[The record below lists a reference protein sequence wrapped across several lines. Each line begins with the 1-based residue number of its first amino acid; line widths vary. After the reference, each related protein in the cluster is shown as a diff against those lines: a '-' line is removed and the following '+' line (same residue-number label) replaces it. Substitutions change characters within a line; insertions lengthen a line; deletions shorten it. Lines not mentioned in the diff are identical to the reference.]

1 MTNFRE
7 KHRQAAATSRRLN
20 LAFWLAALA
29 SYLSYSLACALT
41 LFGISPLIA
50 VYSGQHFVSRYLWIS
65 LAFGLVPT
73 GIMLLAYSDARR
85 KMRERSAGEQARALG
100 AEPTRDNS
108 ARDRRYTN
116 LVAEMSAAS
125 GNPPPETFI
134 QRHDLSINAFI
145 LGGADDS
152 LALTISQGALDS
164 LTRDELQ
171 AVIAHE
177 YGHIENGDLAL
188 YSQLTAILHGY
199 YIISEWQNQQD
210 RIHTAPEANL
220 FDLRGLL
227 ANEQGYSYTGGIL
240 ALFGSIHYLCGR
252 LLQAAFSRQ
261 REHMADARAVQYT
274 RHPDAL
280 IGALKKALALQQNG
294 VRLLRPPLDRAH
306 IYFIYY
312 QSAQNRLLRTHPPLR
327 ERIQS
332 WGGGDVSERELDAIL
347 FDIQQQA
354 RDQYETNPVQRSKSA
369 LTSSATYPL
378 ISLDRTLAA
387 QHYPAPVDA
396 AAALL
401 ALYIYHSGASPFDI
415 EQNRVIPLETLDAAR
430 PALNTIEHAAPLAQI
445 PLLGHLTRATAT
457 LSESEKDTLE
467 QHIRRLIK
475 LDKHLSRYELAAY
488 ICWRASR
495 HPAGNDSNYRAQRDA
510 IIYLYDYLISDAPD
524 DDEAQENYQRLWTSS
539 LPLDAPPHTALDTQD
554 AKTGLQLCR
563 HLEALR
569 QLDVTYRK
577 VLLDAIEGYYRRR
590 EKVTLPQAYL
600 RYALQQALS

>member
-1 MTNFRE
+1 MTTYRA
-7 KHRQAAATSRRLN
+7 KHREAAAASRRLN

-41 LFGISPLIA
+41 LFGVSPLIA
-50 VYSGQHFVSRYLWIS
+50 AYSGAHFASRYLWIS
-65 LAFGLVPT
+65 LAVGLIPT
-73 GIMLLAYSDARR
+73 AIMLLAYSDARR

-100 AEPTRDNS
+100 AEPTRDDHP
-108 ARDRRYTN
+108 RDRIYTN

-125 GNPPPETFI
+125 GRPPPETYI
-134 QRHDLSINAFI
+134 HRRDMSINAFI

-199 YIISEWQNQQD
+199 YTISEWQNRQD
-210 RIHTAPEANL
+210 HIHTAPEANL

-227 ANEQGYSYTGGIL
+227 SNEHGYNYTGGIL

-280 IGALKKALALQQNG
+280 IGALKKALALQHNG
-294 VRLLRPPLDRAH
+294 IRLIRPPRDRAH

-327 ERIQS
+327 ERIKT
-332 WGGGDVSERELDAIL
+332 WGGGEVSARELDALL

-354 RDQYETNPVQRSKSA
+354 RDHYETDPVQRGKSA
-369 LTSSATYPL
+369 LASPVAYPL
-378 ISLDRTLAA
+378 LSLDRTLAA
-387 QHYPAPVDA
+387 QHFPAPADP
-396 AAALL
+396 AAALI
-401 ALYIYHSGASPFDI
+401 ALYIYHSGANPFDI
-415 EQNRVIPLETLDAAR
+415 EQNRVIPPKTLDAAR
-430 PALNTIEHAAPLAQI
+430 NALATIEHTAPLAQI

-457 LSESEKDTLE
+457 LSEAQKNTLE
-467 QHIRRLIK
+467 QHIQRLIK

-495 HPAGNDSNYRAQRDA
+495 HPAGNASNYREQRDA
-510 IIYLYDYLISDAPD
+510 IAYLYDYLISDAPD
-524 DDEAQENYQRLWTSS
+524 DDEAQENYQRLLHNS
-539 LPLDAPPHTALDTQD
+539 LPIDAPPHTVLDTAD
-554 AKTGLQLCR
+554 HKTGLQLCR
-563 HLEALR
+563 HLETLR
-569 QLDVTYRK
+569 QLDTTYRK
-577 VLLDAIEGYYRRR
+577 ALLDAINAYYQRL
-590 EKVTLPQAYL
+590 EKLTLPQAYL
-600 RYALQQALS
+600 RYAIQQVLA

>member
-1 MTNFRE
+1 MTTFRA
-7 KHRQAAATSRRLN
+7 KHREAAAASRRLN

-29 SYLSYSLACALT
+29 SYFSYSLACALT

-50 VYSGQHFVSRYLWIS
+50 AYSGAHFASRYLWIS
-65 LAFGLVPT
+65 LAVGLIPT
-73 GIMLLAYSDARR
+73 SIMLLAYSDARR

-100 AEPTRDNS
+100 AEPTRDDHP
-108 ARDRRYTN
+108 RDRRYTN

-125 GNPPPETFI
+125 GNPPPETYI
-134 QRHDLSINAFI
+134 HRRDMSINAFI
-145 LGGADDS
+145 LSGADDS

-164 LTRDELQ
+164 LSRDELQ

-199 YIISEWQNQQD
+199 YTISEWQNRQD
-210 RIHTAPEANL
+210 HIHTAPEANL

-227 ANEQGYSYTGGIL
+227 TNEHGYNYTGGIL

-280 IGALKKALALQQNG
+280 IGALKKALALQHDG
-294 VRLLRPPLDRAH
+294 VRLIRPPRDRAH

-327 ERIQS
+327 ERIKT
-332 WGGGDVSERELDAIL
+332 WGGGDVSERELDALL

-354 RDQYETNPVQRSKSA
+354 RDHYETDPVQRGKSA
-369 LTSSATYPL
+369 LASPVAYPL
-378 ISLDRTLAA
+378 LSLDRTLAA
-387 QHYPAPVDA
+387 QHFPAPADP
-396 AAALL
+396 AAALI

-415 EQNRVIPLETLDAAR
+415 EQNRVIPPKTLDAAR
-430 PALNTIEHAAPLAQI
+430 NALATIEHTAPLAQI
-445 PLLGHLTRATAT
+445 PLLGHLTRATAP
-457 LSESEKDTLE
+457 LSEAQKNTLE
-467 QHIRRLIK
+467 QHIQRLIK

-495 HPAGNDSNYRAQRDA
+495 CPAGHASNYREQRDA
-510 IIYLYDYLISDAPD
+510 ITYLYDYLISDNPD
-524 DDEAQENYQRLWTSS
+524 DDEAQENYQRLLQNS
-539 LPLDAPPHTALDTQD
+539 LPIDAPPHTLLDTAD
-554 AKTGLQLCR
+554 HKTGLQLCR
-563 HLEALR
+563 HLETLR
-569 QLDVTYRK
+569 QLDHTYRK
-577 VLLDAIEGYYRRR
+577 ALLDAINAYYQRL
-590 EKVTLPQAYL
+590 ENLTLPQAYL
-600 RYALQQALS
+600 RYAIQQALT

>member
-1 MTNFRE
+1 MTTFRA
-7 KHRQAAATSRRLN
+7 KHREAAAASRRLN

-29 SYLSYSLACALT
+29 SYFSYSLACALT

-50 VYSGQHFVSRYLWIS
+50 AYSEAHFASRYLWIS
-65 LAFGLVPT
+65 LAVGLIPT

-100 AEPTRDNS
+100 AEPTRDDHP
-108 ARDRRYTN
+108 RDRRYTN

-125 GNPPPETFI
+125 GNPPPETYI
-134 QRHDLSINAFI
+134 HRRDMSINAFI

-199 YIISEWQNQQD
+199 YTISEWQNRQEH
-210 RIHTAPEANL
+210 IHTAPEANL
-220 FDLRGLL
+220 FDLRGLFN
-227 ANEQGYSYTGGIL
+227 NEHGYNYTGGIL
-240 ALFGSIHYLCGR
+240 AFFGSIHYLCGR

-280 IGALKKALALQQNG
+280 IGALKKALALQHNG
-294 VRLLRPPLDRAH
+294 IRLIRPPLDRAH

-327 ERIQS
+327 ERIKT
-332 WGGGDVSERELDAIL
+332 WGGGEVSERELDALL

-354 RDQYETNPVQRSKSA
+354 RDHYETDPVQRGKSA
-369 LTSSATYPL
+369 LASTATYPL
-378 ISLDRTLAA
+378 LSLDRTLAA
-387 QHYPAPVDA
+387 QHFPAPADP
-396 AAALL
+396 AAALI
-401 ALYIYHSGASPFDI
+401 ALYIYHSGANPFDI
-415 EQNRVIPLETLDAAR
+415 EQNRVIPLKTLDAAR
-430 PALNTIEHAAPLAQI
+430 NALATIEQTAPLAQI
-445 PLLGHLTRATAT
+445 PLLGHLTRATAS
-457 LSESEKDTLE
+457 LSETEKNTLE
-467 QHIRRLIK
+467 QHIQRLIK

-495 HPAGNDSNYRAQRDA
+495 CPAGHASNYREQRDA
-510 IIYLYDYLISDAPD
+510 ITYLYDYLISDNPD
-524 DDEAQENYQRLWTSS
+524 DDEAQENYQRLLQNS
-539 LPLDAPPHTALDTQD
+539 LPIDALPHTLLDTAD

-563 HLEALR
+563 HIETLR
-569 QLDVTYRK
+569 QLDHTYRK
-577 VLLDAIEGYYRRR
+577 ALLDAINAYYQRL
-590 EKVTLPQAYL
+590 EKLTLPQAYL
-600 RYALQQALS
+600 RYAIQQALT

>member
-20 LAFWLAALA
+20 LAFWLVALA

-50 VYSGQHFVSRYLWIS
+50 VYSGQHFVSRYLWLS

-125 GNPPPETFI
+125 GNPPPETYI
-134 QRHDLSINAFI
+134 HRHDLSINAFI

-220 FDLRGLL
+220 FDLRGLF

-280 IGALKKALALQQNG
+280 IGALKKALALQHNG

-354 RDQYETNPVQRSKSA
+354 RDQYETNPVQRGKSA
-369 LTSSATYPL
+369 LTSTATYPL

-387 QHYPAPVDA
+387 QHYPAPADP

-415 EQNRVIPLETLDAAR
+415 EQNRAIPLETLDAAR

-457 LSESEKDTLE
+457 LSEAQKNTLE
-467 QHIRRLIK
+467 QHIQRLIK

-569 QLDVTYRK
+569 QLDATYRK
-577 VLLDAIEGYYRRR
+577 VLLDATEGYYRRR

>member
-1 MTNFRE
+1 MTTFRA
-7 KHRQAAATSRRLN
+7 KHREAAAASRRLN

-41 LFGISPLIA
+41 LIA
-50 VYSGQHFVSRYLWIS
+50 AYSGAHFASRYLWIS
-65 LAFGLVPT
+65 LAVGLIPT
-73 GIMLLAYSDARR
+73 AIMLLAYSDARR

-100 AEPTRDNS
+100 AEPTRDDHP
-108 ARDRRYTN
+108 RDRIYTN

-125 GNPPPETFI
+125 GRPPPETYI
-134 QRHDLSINAFI
+134 HRRDMSINAFI

-164 LTRDELQ
+164 LSRDELQ

-199 YIISEWQNQQD
+199 YTISEWQNRQEH
-210 RIHTAPEANL
+210 IHTAPEANL
-220 FDLRGLL
+220 FDLRGLFN
-227 ANEQGYSYTGGIL
+227 NEHGYSYTGGIL
-240 ALFGSIHYLCGR
+240 AFFGSIHYLCGR

-280 IGALKKALALQQNG
+280 IGALKKALALQHDG
-294 VRLLRPPLDRAH
+294 VRLIRPPLDRAH

-327 ERIQS
+327 ERIKT
-332 WGGGDVSERELDAIL
+332 WGGGDVSERELDALL

-354 RDQYETNPVQRSKSA
+354 RDHYETDPVQRGKSA
-369 LTSSATYPL
+369 LASPVAYPL
-378 ISLDRTLAA
+378 LSLDRTLAA
-387 QHYPAPVDA
+387 QHFPAPADP
-396 AAALL
+396 AAALI
-401 ALYIYHSGASPFDI
+401 ALYIYHSGANPFDI
-415 EQNRVIPLETLDAAR
+415 EQNRVIPIETLDAAR
-430 PALNTIEHAAPLAQI
+430 NALNTIEHTAPLAQI
-445 PLLGHLTRATAT
+445 PLLGHLTRATAS
-457 LSESEKDTLE
+457 LSETEKNTLE
-467 QHIRRLIK
+467 QHIQRLIK

-495 HPAGNDSNYRAQRDA
+495 HPAGNASNYREQRDA
-510 IIYLYDYLISDAPD
+510 ITYLYDYLISDAPD
-524 DDEAQENYQRLWTSS
+524 DEAQENYQRLLKNS
-539 LPLDAPPHTALDTQD
+539 LPIDAPPHTPLDTAD

-563 HLEALR
+563 HLETLR
-569 QLDVTYRK
+569 QLDTTYRK
-577 VLLDAIEGYYRRR
+577 ALLDAINAYYQRL
-590 EKVTLPQAYL
+590 EKLTLPQAYL
-600 RYALQQALS
+600 RYAIQQALA

>member
-1 MTNFRE
+1 MTTFRA
-7 KHRQAAATSRRLN
+7 KHREAAAASRRLN

-50 VYSGQHFVSRYLWIS
+50 AYSEAHFASRYLWIS
-65 LAFGLVPT
+65 LAVGLIPT
-73 GIMLLAYSDARR
+73 AIMLLAYSDARR

-100 AEPTRDNS
+100 AEPTRDDHP
-108 ARDRRYTN
+108 RDRIYTN

-125 GNPPPETFI
+125 GNPPPETYI
-134 QRHDLSINAFI
+134 HRRDMSINAFI
-145 LGGADDS
+145 LSGADDS

-164 LTRDELQ
+164 LSRDELQ

-199 YIISEWQNQQD
+199 YTISEWQNRQEH
-210 RIHTAPEANL
+210 IHTAPEANL
-220 FDLRGLL
+220 FDLRGLFN
-227 ANEQGYSYTGGIL
+227 NEHGYSYTGGIL
-240 ALFGSIHYLCGR
+240 AFFGSIHYLCGR

-280 IGALKKALALQQNG
+280 IGALKKALALQHDG
-294 VRLLRPPLDRAH
+294 VRLIRPPLDRAH

-327 ERIQS
+327 ERIQT

-354 RDQYETNPVQRSKSA
+354 RDQYETNPVQRGKSA

-387 QHYPAPVDA
+387 QHYPAPVDP
-396 AAALL
+396 AAALI

-415 EQNRVIPLETLDAAR
+415 EQNRVIPPKTLDAAR
-430 PALNTIEHAAPLAQI
+430 NALATIEHTAPLAQI
-445 PLLGHLTRATAT
+445 PLLGHLTRATT
-457 LSESEKDTLE
+457 PLSEAQKNTLE
-467 QHIRRLIK
+467 QHIQRLIK

-495 HPAGNDSNYRAQRDA
+495 CPAGHASNYREQRDA
-510 IIYLYDYLISDAPD
+510 ITYLYDYLISDAPD

-539 LPLDAPPHTALDTQD
+539 LPIDAPPHTALDTQD

-563 HLEALR
+563 HLENLR
-569 QLDVTYRK
+569 QLDATYRK
-577 VLLDAIEGYYRRR
+577 ALLDAIEGYYRRR

>member
-1 MTNFRE
+1 MTTYRA
-7 KHRQAAATSRRLN
+7 KHREAAAASRRLN
-20 LAFWLAALA
+20 LAFWLAAFA
-29 SYLSYSLACALT
+29 SYLSYSFACALT
-41 LFGISPLIA
+41 LFGIAPLIA
-50 VYSGQHFVSRYLWIS
+50 ATSGAHFASRYLWIS
-65 LAFGLVPT
+65 LAVGLIPT
-73 GIMLLAYSDARR
+73 AIMLLAYSDARR

-100 AEPTRDNS
+100 AEPTRDDHP
-108 ARDRRYTN
+108 RDRIYTN

-125 GNPPPETFI
+125 GRPPPETYI
-134 QRHDLSINAFI
+134 HRRDMSINAFI
-145 LGGADDS
+145 LGGADES

-164 LTRDELQ
+164 LSRDELQ

-199 YIISEWQNQQD
+199 YTISEWQNQQD

-227 ANEQGYSYTGGIL
+227 SNEHGYNYTGGIL

-280 IGALKKALALQQNG
+280 IGALKKALALQHNG
-294 VRLLRPPLDRAH
+294 IRLIRPPRDRAH

-327 ERIQS
+327 ERIQT
-332 WGGGDVSERELDAIL
+332 WGGGDVSERELDALL

-354 RDQYETNPVQRSKSA
+354 RDHYETDPVQRGKSA
-369 LTSSATYPL
+369 LASTATYPL
-378 ISLDRTLAA
+378 LSLDRTLAA
-387 QHYPAPVDA
+387 QHFPAPVDA
-396 AAALL
+396 AAALI

-415 EQNRVIPLETLDAAR
+415 EQNRVIPLKTLDAAR
-430 PALNTIEHAAPLAQI
+430 NALSTIEHTAPLAQI

-457 LSESEKDTLE
+457 LSETEKNTLE
-467 QHIRRLIK
+467 QHIQRLIK

-488 ICWRASR
+488 LCWRASR
-495 HPAGNDSNYRAQRDA
+495 RPAGGETNYRDHRDA
-510 IIYLYDYLISDAPD
+510 ITYLYDYLISDAPD
-524 DDEAQENYQRLWTSS
+524 DDTPEENYQRLHKNS
-539 LPLDAPPHTALDTQD
+539 LPIDAPPHTPLDTAD
-554 AKTGLQLCR
+554 TKTGLQLCR
-563 HLEALR
+563 HLENLR
-569 QLDVTYRK
+569 GLDATYRK
-577 VLLDAIEGYYRRR
+577 ALLDAINAYYQRL
-590 EKVTLPQAYL
+590 EKLTLPQAYL
-600 RYALQQALS
+600 RYAIQQALA

>member
-1 MTNFRE
+1 MTTFRA
-7 KHRQAAATSRRLN
+7 KHREAAAASRRLN

-29 SYLSYSLACALT
+29 SYFSYSLACALT

-50 VYSGQHFVSRYLWIS
+50 AYSEAHFASRYLWIS
-65 LAFGLVPT
+65 LAVGLIPT

-100 AEPTRDNS
+100 AEPTRDDHP
-108 ARDRRYTN
+108 RDRRYTN

-125 GNPPPETFI
+125 GNPPPETYI
-134 QRHDLSINAFI
+134 HRRDMSINAFI
-145 LGGADDS
+145 LSGADDS

-164 LTRDELQ
+164 LSRDELQ

-199 YIISEWQNQQD
+199 YTISEWQNRQEH
-210 RIHTAPEANL
+210 IHTAPEANL

-227 ANEQGYSYTGGIL
+227 SNEHGYNYTGGIL

-280 IGALKKALALQQNG
+280 IGALKKALALQHNG
-294 VRLLRPPLDRAH
+294 IRLIRPPRDRAH

-312 QSAQNRLLRTHPPLR
+312 PSAQNRLLRTHPPLR
-327 ERIQS
+327 ERIKT
-332 WGGGDVSERELDAIL
+332 WGGGDVSERELDALL

-354 RDQYETNPVQRSKSA
+354 RDHYETDPVQRGKSA
-369 LTSSATYPL
+369 LASTATYPL
-378 ISLDRTLAA
+378 LSLDRTLAA
-387 QHYPAPVDA
+387 QHFPAPVDA
-396 AAALL
+396 AAALI

-415 EQNRVIPLETLDAAR
+415 EQNRVIPIETLDAAR
-430 PALNTIEHAAPLAQI
+430 NALSTIEQTAPLAQI
-445 PLLGHLTRATAT
+445 PLLGHLTRATVHLDDAA
-457 LSESEKDTLE
+457 KNTLE
-467 QHIRRLIK
+467 QHIQRLIK

-495 HPAGNDSNYRAQRDA
+495 HPAGNASNYREQRDA
-510 IIYLYDYLISDAPD
+510 IAYLYDYLISDAPD
-524 DDEAQENYQRLWTSS
+524 DDEAQENYQRLLKNS
-539 LPLDAPPHTALDTQD
+539 LPIDAPPHTPLDTAD

-563 HLEALR
+563 HLETLR
-569 QLDVTYRK
+569 QLDTTYRK
-577 VLLDAIEGYYRRR
+577 ALLDAINAYYQRL
-590 EKVTLPQAYL
+590 EKLTLPQAYL
-600 RYALQQALS
+600 RYAIQQALT

>member
-1 MTNFRE
+1 MTTFRA
-7 KHRQAAATSRRLN
+7 KHREAAAASHRLN
-20 LAFWLAALA
+20 LAFWLAAFA
-29 SYLSYSLACALT
+29 SYLSYSFACVLT
-41 LFGISPLIA
+41 LFGIAPLIA
-50 VYSGQHFVSRYLWIS
+50 ATSGQHFASRYLWIS
-65 LAFGLVPT
+65 LAVGLIPT

-100 AEPTRDNS
+100 AEPTRDDHP
-108 ARDRRYTN
+108 RDRLYTN

-125 GNPPPETFI
+125 GRPPPETYI
-134 QRHDLSINAFI
+134 HRRDMSINAFI

-164 LTRDELQ
+164 LSRDELQ

-199 YIISEWQNQQD
+199 YTISEWQNRQD
-210 RIHTAPEANL
+210 HIHTAPEANL

-227 ANEQGYSYTGGIL
+227 SNEHGYNYTGGIL

-280 IGALKKALALQQNG
+280 IGALKKALALQHNG
-294 VRLLRPPLDRAH
+294 IRLIRPPLDRAH

-327 ERIQS
+327 ERIKT
-332 WGGGDVSERELDAIL
+332 WGGGEVSERELDALL

-354 RDQYETNPVQRSKSA
+354 RDHYETDPVQRGKSA
-369 LTSSATYPL
+369 LASPVAYPL
-378 ISLDRTLAA
+378 LSLDRTLAA
-387 QHYPAPVDA
+387 QHFPAPADP
-396 AAALL
+396 AAALI
-401 ALYIYHSGASPFDI
+401 ALYIYHSGANPFDI
-415 EQNRVIPLETLDAAR
+415 EQNRVIPPETLDAAR
-430 PALNTIEHAAPLAQI
+430 NALATIEHTAPLAQI
-445 PLLGHLTRATAT
+445 PLLGHLTRATAS
-457 LSESEKDTLE
+457 LSETEKNTLE
-467 QHIRRLIK
+467 QHIQRLIK

-495 HPAGNDSNYRAQRDA
+495 CPAGHASNYREQRDA
-510 IIYLYDYLISDAPD
+510 ITYLYDYLISDNPD
-524 DDEAQENYQRLWTSS
+524 DDEAQENYQRLLQNS
-539 LPLDAPPHTALDTQD
+539 LPIDAPPHTLLDTAD
-554 AKTGLQLCR
+554 HKTGLQLCR
-563 HLEALR
+563 HLETLR
-569 QLDVTYRK
+569 QLDHTYRK
-577 VLLDAIEGYYRRR
+577 ALLDAINTYYQRL
-590 EKVTLPQAYL
+590 EKLTLPQAYL
-600 RYALQQALS
+600 RYAIQQALT

>member
-1 MTNFRE
+1 MTTYRA
-7 KHRQAAATSRRLN
+7 KHREAAAASHRLN

-50 VYSGQHFVSRYLWIS
+50 AYSGAHFASRYLWIS
-65 LAFGLVPT
+65 LAVGLIPT
-73 GIMLLAYSDARR
+73 AIMLLAYSDARR

-100 AEPTRDNS
+100 AEPTRDDYP
-108 ARDRRYTN
+108 RDRLYTN

-125 GNPPPETFI
+125 GRPPPETYI
-134 QRHDLSINAFI
+134 HRRDMSINAFI

-199 YIISEWQNQQD
+199 YTISEWQNRQD
-210 RIHTAPEANL
+210 HIHTAPEANL

-227 ANEQGYSYTGGIL
+227 SNEHGYNYTGGIL

-280 IGALKKALALQQNG
+280 IGALKKALALQHNG
-294 VRLLRPPLDRAH
+294 IRLIRPPRDRAH

-327 ERIQS
+327 ERIQT
-332 WGGGDVSERELDAIL
+332 WGGGDVSERELDALL

-354 RDQYETNPVQRSKSA
+354 RDHYETDPVQRGKSA
-369 LTSSATYPL
+369 LASTATYPL
-378 ISLDRTLAA
+378 LSLDRTLAA
-387 QHYPAPVDA
+387 QHFPAPVDA
-396 AAALL
+396 AAALI
-401 ALYIYHSGASPFDI
+401 ALYIYHSGANPFDI
-415 EQNRVIPLETLDAAR
+415 EQNRVIPPKTLDAAR
-430 PALNTIEHAAPLAQI
+430 NALATIEHTAPLAQI
-445 PLLGHLTRATAT
+445 PLLGHLTRATAP
-457 LSESEKDTLE
+457 LSEAQKNTLE
-467 QHIRRLIK
+467 QHIQRLIK

-495 HPAGNDSNYRAQRDA
+495 HPAGNASNYREQRDA
-510 IIYLYDYLISDAPD
+510 IAYLYDYLISDAPD
-524 DDEAQENYQRLWTSS
+524 DDEAQENYQRLLKNS
-539 LPLDAPPHTALDTQD
+539 LPIDAPPHTLLDTAD
-554 AKTGLQLCR
+554 HKTGLQLCR
-563 HLEALR
+563 HLETLR
-569 QLDVTYRK
+569 QLDHTYRK
-577 VLLDAIEGYYRRR
+577 ALLDAINTYYQRL
-590 EKVTLPQAYL
+590 EKLTLPQAYL
-600 RYALQQALS
+600 RYAIQQALA

>member
-1 MTNFRE
+1 MTTFRA
-7 KHRQAAATSRRLN
+7 KHREAAAASRRLN

-29 SYLSYSLACALT
+29 SYFSYSLACALT

-50 VYSGQHFVSRYLWIS
+50 AYSEAHFASRYLWIS
-65 LAFGLVPT
+65 LAVGLIPT

-100 AEPTRDNS
+100 AEPTRDDHP
-108 ARDRRYTN
+108 RDRIYTN

-125 GNPPPETFI
+125 GRPPPETYI
-134 QRHDLSINAFI
+134 HRRDMSINAFI

-199 YIISEWQNQQD
+199 YTISEWQNRQEH
-210 RIHTAPEANL
+210 IHTAPEANL
-220 FDLRGLL
+220 FDLRGLFN
-227 ANEQGYSYTGGIL
+227 NEHGYNYTGGIL
-240 ALFGSIHYLCGR
+240 AFFGSIHYLCGR

-280 IGALKKALALQQNG
+280 IGALKKALALQHNG
-294 VRLLRPPLDRAH
+294 IRLIRPPLDRAH

-327 ERIQS
+327 ERIKT
-332 WGGGDVSERELDAIL
+332 WGGGEVSERELDALL

-354 RDQYETNPVQRSKSA
+354 RDHYETDPVQRGKSA
-369 LTSSATYPL
+369 LASTATYPL
-378 ISLDRTLAA
+378 LSLDRTLAA
-387 QHYPAPVDA
+387 QHFPAPVDA
-396 AAALL
+396 AAALI
-401 ALYIYHSGASPFDI
+401 ALYIYHSGANPFDI
-415 EQNRVIPLETLDAAR
+415 EQNRVIPLKTLDAAR
-430 PALNTIEHAAPLAQI
+430 NALATIEQTAPLAQI
-445 PLLGHLTRATAT
+445 PLLGHLTRATAS
-457 LSESEKDTLE
+457 LSETEKNTLE
-467 QHIRRLIK
+467 QHIQRLIK

-495 HPAGNDSNYRAQRDA
+495 CPAGHASNYREQRDA
-510 IIYLYDYLISDAPD
+510 ITYLYDYLISDNPD
-524 DDEAQENYQRLWTSS
+524 DDEAQENYQRLLQNS
-539 LPLDAPPHTALDTQD
+539 LPIDALPHTLLDTAD

-563 HLEALR
+563 HIETLR
-569 QLDVTYRK
+569 QLDHTYRK
-577 VLLDAIEGYYRRR
+577 ALLDAINAYYQRL
-590 EKVTLPQAYL
+590 EKLTLPQAYL
-600 RYALQQALS
+600 RYAIQQALT

>member
-50 VYSGQHFVSRYLWIS
+50 VYSGQHFVSRYLWLS

-280 IGALKKALALQQNG
+280 IGALKKALALQHDG
-294 VRLLRPPLDRAH
+294 VRLIRPPLDRAH

-354 RDQYETNPVQRSKSA
+354 RDQYETNPVQRGKSA

-387 QHYPAPVDA
+387 QHYPAPADP

-445 PLLGHLTRATAT
+445 PLLGHLTRATAA
-457 LSESEKDTLE
+457 LSESEKNTLE
-467 QHIRRLIK
+467 QHIQRLIK

-510 IIYLYDYLISDAPD
+510 ITYLYDYLISDAPD

-563 HLEALR
+563 HLETLR
-569 QLDVTYRK
+569 QLDATYRK
-577 VLLDAIEGYYRRR
+577 ALLDAIEGYYRRR

>member
-50 VYSGQHFVSRYLWIS
+50 VYSGQHFVSRYLWLS

-274 RHPDAL
+274 RDSSAL
-280 IGALKKALALQQNG
+280 VGALKKAYALHTQG
-294 VRLLRPPLDRAH
+294 IHPRRSPLDRAH

-354 RDQYETNPVQRSKSA
+354 RDQYETNPVQRGKSA
-369 LTSSATYPL
+369 LTSTATYPL

-387 QHYPAPVDA
+387 QHYPAPADP

-457 LSESEKDTLE
+457 LSEAQKNTLE
-467 QHIRRLIK
+467 QHIQRLIK

>member
-1 MTNFRE
+1 MTTFRA
-7 KHRQAAATSRRLN
+7 KHREAAAASRRLN

-29 SYLSYSLACALT
+29 SYFSYSLACALT

-50 VYSGQHFVSRYLWIS
+50 AYSGAHFASRYLWIS
-65 LAFGLVPT
+65 LAVGLIPT

-100 AEPTRDNS
+100 AEPTRDDHP
-108 ARDRRYTN
+108 RDRRYTN

-125 GNPPPETFI
+125 GNPPPETYI
-134 QRHDLSINAFI
+134 HRRDMSINAFI
-145 LGGADDS
+145 LSGADDS

-164 LTRDELQ
+164 LSRDELQ

-199 YIISEWQNQQD
+199 YTISEWQNQQD
-210 RIHTAPEANL
+210 HIHTAPEANL
-220 FDLRGLL
+220 FDLRGLFN
-227 ANEQGYSYTGGIL
+227 NEHGYSYTGGIL
-240 ALFGSIHYLCGR
+240 AFFGSIHYLCGR

-280 IGALKKALALQQNG
+280 IGALKKALALQQGG

-354 RDQYETNPVQRSKSA
+354 RDQYETNPVQRGKSA

-387 QHYPAPVDA
+387 QHYPAPVDP

-415 EQNRVIPLETLDAAR
+415 EQNRAIPLETLDAAR

-445 PLLGHLTRATAT
+445 PLLGHLTRATAP
-457 LSESEKDTLE
+457 LSEAQKNTLE
-467 QHIRRLIK
+467 QHIQRLIK

-495 HPAGNDSNYRAQRDA
+495 CPAGHASNYREQRDA
-510 IIYLYDYLISDAPD
+510 ITYLYDYLISDNPD
-524 DDEAQENYQRLWTSS
+524 DDEAQENYQRLLQNS
-539 LPLDAPPHTALDTQD
+539 LPIDAPPHTLLDTAD
-554 AKTGLQLCR
+554 HKTGLQLCR
-563 HLEALR
+563 HLETLR
-569 QLDVTYRK
+569 QLDHTYRK
-577 VLLDAIEGYYRRR
+577 ALLDAINTYYQRL
-590 EKVTLPQAYL
+590 EKLTLPQAYL
-600 RYALQQALS
+600 RYAIQQALT

>member
-1 MTNFRE
+1 MTTYRA
-7 KHRQAAATSRRLN
+7 KHREAAAASRRLN

-41 LFGISPLIA
+41 LFGVSPLIA
-50 VYSGQHFVSRYLWIS
+50 ASSGAHFASRYLWIS
-65 LAFGLVPT
+65 LAVGLIPT

-100 AEPTRDNS
+100 AEPTRDDHP
-108 ARDRRYTN
+108 RDRIYTN

-125 GNPPPETFI
+125 GRPPPETYI
-134 QRHDLSINAFI
+134 HRRDMSINAFI

-164 LTRDELQ
+164 LSRDELQ

-199 YIISEWQNQQD
+199 YTISEWQNRQD
-210 RIHTAPEANL
+210 HIHTAPEANL

-227 ANEQGYSYTGGIL
+227 SNEHGYNYTGGIL
-240 ALFGSIHYLCGR
+240 ALFGSIHYFCGR

-280 IGALKKALALQQNG
+280 IGALKKALALQHDG
-294 VRLLRPPLDRAH
+294 VRLIRPPRDRAH

-327 ERIQS
+327 ERIKT
-332 WGGGDVSERELDAIL
+332 WGGGEVSARELDALL

-354 RDQYETNPVQRSKSA
+354 RDHYETDPVQRGKSA
-369 LTSSATYPL
+369 LQSPVAYPL
-378 ISLDRTLAA
+378 LSLDRTLAA
-387 QHYPAPVDA
+387 QHFPAPADP
-396 AAALL
+396 AAALI
-401 ALYIYHSGASPFDI
+401 ALYIYHSGANPFDI
-415 EQNRVIPLETLDAAR
+415 EQNRVIPRKTLDAAR
-430 PALNTIEHAAPLAQI
+430 NALATIEHTAPLAQI
-445 PLLGHLTRATAT
+445 PLLGHLTRATIT
-457 LSESEKDTLE
+457 LSEAQKNTLE
-467 QHIRRLIK
+467 QHIQRLIK

-495 HPAGNDSNYRAQRDA
+495 HPAGNASNYREQRDA
-510 IIYLYDYLISDAPD
+510 ITYLYDYLISDAPD
-524 DDEAQENYQRLWTSS
+524 DDEAQENYQRLLKNS
-539 LPLDAPPHTALDTQD
+539 LPIDAPPHTPLDTAD

-563 HLEALR
+563 HLETLR
-569 QLDVTYRK
+569 QLDTTYRK
-577 VLLDAIEGYYRRR
+577 ALLDAINAYYQRL
-590 EKVTLPQAYL
+590 EKLTLPQAYL
-600 RYALQQALS
+600 RYAIQQALA

>member
-50 VYSGQHFVSRYLWIS
+50 VYSGQHFVSRYLWLS

-280 IGALKKALALQQNG
+280 IGALKKALALQHNG

-354 RDQYETNPVQRSKSA
+354 RDQYETNPVQRGKSA
-369 LTSSATYPL
+369 LTSTATYPL

-387 QHYPAPVDA
+387 QHYPAPADP

-457 LSESEKDTLE
+457 LSEAQKNTLE
-467 QHIRRLIK
+467 QHIQRLIK

>member
-1 MTNFRE
+1 MTTYRA
-7 KHRQAAATSRRLN
+7 KHREAAAASRRLN

-41 LFGISPLIA
+41 LFGVSPLIA
-50 VYSGQHFVSRYLWIS
+50 AYSGAHFASRYLWIS
-65 LAFGLVPT
+65 LAVGLIPT
-73 GIMLLAYSDARR
+73 AIMLLAYSDARR

-100 AEPTRDNS
+100 AEPTRDDHP
-108 ARDRRYTN
+108 RDRIYTN

-125 GNPPPETFI
+125 GRPPPETYI
-134 QRHDLSINAFI
+134 HRRDMSINAFI

-164 LTRDELQ
+164 LSRDELQ

-199 YIISEWQNQQD
+199 YTISEWQNRQD
-210 RIHTAPEANL
+210 HIHTAPEANL

-227 ANEQGYSYTGGIL
+227 SNEHGYNYTGGIL

-280 IGALKKALALQQNG
+280 IGALKKALALQHNG
-294 VRLLRPPLDRAH
+294 IRLIRPPRDRAH

-327 ERIQS
+327 ERIQT
-332 WGGGDVSERELDAIL
+332 WGGGDVSERELDALL

-354 RDQYETNPVQRSKSA
+354 RDRYETDPVQRGKSA
-369 LTSSATYPL
+369 LASTATYPL
-378 ISLDRTLAA
+378 LSLDRTLAA
-387 QHYPAPVDA
+387 QHFPAPVDA
-396 AAALL
+396 AAALI

-415 EQNRVIPLETLDAAR
+415 EQNRVIPIETLDAAR
-430 PALNTIEHAAPLAQI
+430 NALSTIEQTAPLAQI
-445 PLLGHLTRATAT
+445 PLLGHLTRATAH
-457 LSESEKDTLE
+457 LDDAAKNTLE
-467 QHIRRLIK
+467 QHIQRLIK

-495 HPAGNDSNYRAQRDA
+495 CPAGHASNYREQRDA
-510 IIYLYDYLISDAPD
+510 ITYLYDYLISDNPD
-524 DDEAQENYQRLWTSS
+524 DDEAQKNYQRLLQNS
-539 LPLDAPPHTALDTQD
+539 LPIDAPPHTLLDTAD
-554 AKTGLQLCR
+554 HKTGLQLCR
-563 HLEALR
+563 HLETLR
-569 QLDVTYRK
+569 QLDHTYRK
-577 VLLDAIEGYYRRR
+577 ALLDAINTYYQRL
-590 EKVTLPQAYL
+590 EKLTLPQAYL
-600 RYALQQALS
+600 RYAIQQALA

>member
-1 MTNFRE
+1 MTTYRA
-7 KHRQAAATSRRLN
+7 KHREAAAASRRLN
-20 LAFWLAALA
+20 LAFWLAAFA
-29 SYLSYSLACALT
+29 SYLSYSFACALT
-41 LFGISPLIA
+41 LFGIAPLIA
-50 VYSGQHFVSRYLWIS
+50 ATSGAHFASRYLWIS
-65 LAFGLVPT
+65 LAVGLIPT
-73 GIMLLAYSDARR
+73 AIMLLAYSDARR

-100 AEPTRDNS
+100 AEPTRDDHP
-108 ARDRRYTN
+108 RDRIYTN

-125 GNPPPETFI
+125 GRPPPETYI
-134 QRHDLSINAFI
+134 HRRDMSINAFI
-145 LGGADDS
+145 LGGADES

-164 LTRDELQ
+164 LSRDELQ

-199 YIISEWQNQQD
+199 YTISEWQNQQD

-227 ANEQGYSYTGGIL
+227 SNEHGYNYTGGIL

-280 IGALKKALALQQNG
+280 IGALKKALALQHNG
-294 VRLLRPPLDRAH
+294 IRLIRPPRDRAH

-327 ERIQS
+327 ERIQT
-332 WGGGDVSERELDAIL
+332 WGGGDVSERELDALL

-354 RDQYETNPVQRSKSA
+354 RDHYETDPVQRGKSA
-369 LTSSATYPL
+369 LASTATYPL
-378 ISLDRTLAA
+378 LSLDRTLAA
-387 QHYPAPVDA
+387 QHFPAPVDA
-396 AAALL
+396 AAALI

-415 EQNRVIPLETLDAAR
+415 EQNRVIPPKTLDAAR
-430 PALNTIEHAAPLAQI
+430 NALATIEHTAPLAQI

-457 LSESEKDTLE
+457 LSEAQKNTLE
-467 QHIRRLIK
+467 QHIQRLIK

-495 HPAGNDSNYRAQRDA
+495 HPAGNASNYREQRDA
-510 IIYLYDYLISDAPD
+510 IAYLYDYLISDAPD
-524 DDEAQENYQRLWTSS
+524 DDEAQENYQRLLQNS
-539 LPLDAPPHTALDTQD
+539 LPIDAPPHTVLDTAD
-554 AKTGLQLCR
+554 HKTGLQLCR
-563 HLEALR
+563 HLETLR
-569 QLDVTYRK
+569 QLDTTYRK
-577 VLLDAIEGYYRRR
+577 ALLDAINAYYQRL
-590 EKVTLPQAYL
+590 EKLTLPQAYL
-600 RYALQQALS
+600 RYAIQQVLA

>member
-152 LALTISQGALDS
+152 LALTISQGTLDS

-220 FDLRGLL
+220 FDLRGLF

-280 IGALKKALALQQNG
+280 SGAQKKAHALQHNG
-294 VRLLRPPLDRAH
+294 VRRLR
-306 IYFIYY
+306 
-312 QSAQNRLLRTHPPLR
+312 
-327 ERIQS
+327 
-332 WGGGDVSERELDAIL
+332 
-347 FDIQQQA
+347 
-354 RDQYETNPVQRSKSA
+354 
-369 LTSSATYPL
+369 
-378 ISLDRTLAA
+378 
-387 QHYPAPVDA
+387 
-396 AAALL
+396 
-401 ALYIYHSGASPFDI
+401 
-415 EQNRVIPLETLDAAR
+415 
-430 PALNTIEHAAPLAQI
+430 
-445 PLLGHLTRATAT
+445 
-457 LSESEKDTLE
+457 
-467 QHIRRLIK
+467 
-475 LDKHLSRYELAAY
+475 
-488 ICWRASR
+488 
-495 HPAGNDSNYRAQRDA
+495 
-510 IIYLYDYLISDAPD
+510 
-524 DDEAQENYQRLWTSS
+524 
-539 LPLDAPPHTALDTQD
+539 
-554 AKTGLQLCR
+554 
-563 HLEALR
+563 
-569 QLDVTYRK
+569 
-577 VLLDAIEGYYRRR
+577 
-590 EKVTLPQAYL
+590 
-600 RYALQQALS
+600 

>member
-20 LAFWLAALA
+20 LAFWLVALA

-50 VYSGQHFVSRYLWIS
+50 VYSGQHFVSRYLWLS

-125 GNPPPETFI
+125 GNPPPETYI
-134 QRHDLSINAFI
+134 HRHDLSINAFI

-220 FDLRGLL
+220 FDLRGLF

-280 IGALKKALALQQNG
+280 IGALKKALALQHNG

-354 RDQYETNPVQRSKSA
+354 RDQYETNPVQRGKSA
-369 LTSSATYPL
+369 LTSTATYPL

-387 QHYPAPVDA
+387 QHYPAPADP

-415 EQNRVIPLETLDAAR
+415 EQNRAIPLETLDAAR

-457 LSESEKDTLE
+457 LSEAQKNTLE
-467 QHIRRLIK
+467 QHIQRLIK

-524 DDEAQENYQRLWTSS
+524 DDEAQENYQHLWTSS

-569 QLDVTYRK
+569 QLDATYRK
-577 VLLDAIEGYYRRR
+577 VLLDATEGYYRRR

>member
-50 VYSGQHFVSRYLWIS
+50 VYSGQHFVSRYLWLS

-354 RDQYETNPVQRSKSA
+354 RDQYETNPVQRGKSA

-387 QHYPAPVDA
+387 QHYPAPADP

-445 PLLGHLTRATAT
+445 PLLGHLTRATAA
-457 LSESEKDTLE
+457 LSESEKNTLE
-467 QHIRRLIK
+467 QHIQRLIK

-510 IIYLYDYLISDAPD
+510 ITYLYDYLISDAPD

-563 HLEALR
+563 HLETLR
-569 QLDVTYRK
+569 QLDATYRK
-577 VLLDAIEGYYRRR
+577 ALLDAIEGYYRRR

>member
-50 VYSGQHFVSRYLWIS
+50 VYSGQHFVSRYLWLS

-354 RDQYETNPVQRSKSA
+354 RDQYETNPVQRGKSA

-387 QHYPAPVDA
+387 QHYPAPADP

-445 PLLGHLTRATAT
+445 PLLGHLTRATAA
-457 LSESEKDTLE
+457 LSESEKNTLE
-467 QHIRRLIK
+467 QHIQRLIK

-510 IIYLYDYLISDAPD
+510 ITYLYDYLISDAPD

-563 HLEALR
+563 HLETLR
-569 QLDVTYRK
+569 QLDATYRK
-577 VLLDAIEGYYRRR
+577 ALLDAIEGYYRRR
-590 EKVTLPQAYL
+590 EKLTLPQAYL

>member
-7 KHRQAAATSRRLN
+7 KHRQAAASSRRLN

-50 VYSGQHFVSRYLWIS
+50 VYSGQHFVSRYLWLS

-145 LGGADDS
+145 LGGADDT

-280 IGALKKALALQQNG
+280 IGALKKALALQHNG

-354 RDQYETNPVQRSKSA
+354 RDQYETNPVQRGKSA
-369 LTSSATYPL
+369 LTSTATYPL

-387 QHYPAPVDA
+387 QHYPAPADP

-457 LSESEKDTLE
+457 LSEAQKNTLE
-467 QHIRRLIK
+467 QHIQRLIK

>member
-1 MTNFRE
+1 MTTFRA
-7 KHRQAAATSRRLN
+7 KHREADVASRRLQI
-20 LAFWLAALA
+20 AFWLGALA
-29 SYLSYSLACALT
+29 SYLTYSLACALT

-50 VYSGQHFVSRYLWIS
+50 ASSGAHFASRYLWIS
-65 LAFGLVPT
+65 LAVGLIPT

-100 AEPTRDNS
+100 AEPTRDDHP
-108 ARDRRYTN
+108 RDRIYTN

-125 GNPPPETFI
+125 GRPPPETYI
-134 QRHDLSINAFI
+134 HRRDMSINAFI

-164 LTRDELQ
+164 LSRDELQ

-199 YIISEWQNQQD
+199 YTISEWQNRQD
-210 RIHTAPEANL
+210 HIHTAPEANL

-227 ANEQGYSYTGGIL
+227 TNEHGYNYTGGIL

-280 IGALKKALALQQNG
+280 IGALKKALALQHNG
-294 VRLLRPPLDRAH
+294 IRLIRPPRDRAH

-327 ERIQS
+327 ERIKT
-332 WGGGDVSERELDAIL
+332 WGGGEVSARELEALL

-354 RDQYETNPVQRSKSA
+354 RDHYETDPVQRGKSA
-369 LTSSATYPL
+369 LASPVAYPL
-378 ISLDRTLAA
+378 LSLDRTLAA
-387 QHYPAPVDA
+387 QHFPAPADP
-396 AAALL
+396 AAALI
-401 ALYIYHSGASPFDI
+401 ALYIYHSGANPFDI
-415 EQNRVIPLETLDAAR
+415 EQNRVIPPKTLDAAR
-430 PALNTIEHAAPLAQI
+430 NALATIEHTAPLAQI
-445 PLLGHLTRATAT
+445 PLLGHLTRATAS
-457 LSESEKDTLE
+457 LDEAQKNTLE
-467 QHIRRLIK
+467 QHIQRLIK

-495 HPAGNDSNYRAQRDA
+495 CPAGHASNYREQRDA
-510 IIYLYDYLISDAPD
+510 ITYLYDYLISDNPD
-524 DDEAQENYQRLWTSS
+524 DDEAQENYQRLLQNS
-539 LPLDAPPHTALDTQD
+539 LPIDAPPHTALDTAD
-554 AKTGLQLCR
+554 HKTGLQLCR
-563 HLEALR
+563 HLETLR
-569 QLDVTYRK
+569 QLDHTYRK
-577 VLLDAIEGYYRRR
+577 ALLDAINTYYQRL
-590 EKVTLPQAYL
+590 EKLTLPQAYL
-600 RYALQQALS
+600 RYAIQQALT

>member
-7 KHRQAAATSRRLN
+7 KHRQAAATSRRLL
-20 LAFWLAALA
+20 LAFWLGALACYLCYTSICAALLFA
-29 SYLSYSLACALT
+29 PYIIAGDNPISRFLWLS
-41 LFGISPLIA
+41 LI
-50 VYSGQHFVSRYLWIS
+50 L
-65 LAFGLVPT
+65 GLVPT
-73 GIMLLAYSDARR
+73 GIMLFAYNDARQ

-125 GNPPPETFI
+125 GNPPPETYI
-134 QRHDLSINAFI
+134 HRHDLSINAFI

-177 YGHIENGDLAL
+177 YGHIENGDLAI

-220 FDLRGLL
+220 FDLRGLF

-280 IGALKKALALQQNG
+280 IGALKKALALQQGG

-332 WGGGDVSERELDAIL
+332 WGGGEVSERELDAL
-347 FDIQQQA
+347 RFDIQQQA
-354 RDQYETNPVQRSKSA
+354 RDQYETNPVQRGKSA
-369 LTSSATYPL
+369 LTSTATYPL

-387 QHYPAPVDA
+387 QHYPAPVDP

-457 LSESEKDTLE
+457 LSEAQKNTLE
-467 QHIRRLIK
+467 QHIQRLIK

-510 IIYLYDYLISDAPD
+510 IIYLYNYLISDAPD
-524 DDEAQENYQRLWTSS
+524 DDEAQKNYQRLWTSS
-539 LPLDAPPHTALDTQD
+539 LPIDAPPHTALDTQD

-569 QLDVTYRK
+569 QLDATYRK
-577 VLLDAIEGYYRRR
+577 ALLDAIEGYYCRR

-600 RYALQQALS
+600 RYALQQALA

>member
-1 MTNFRE
+1 MTTFRA
-7 KHRQAAATSRRLN
+7 KHREAAAASRRLN

-41 LFGISPLIA
+41 LFGVSPLIA
-50 VYSGQHFVSRYLWIS
+50 AYSGAHFASRYLWIS
-65 LAFGLVPT
+65 LAVGLIPT
-73 GIMLLAYSDARR
+73 AIMLLAYSDARR

-100 AEPTRDNS
+100 AEPTRDDHP
-108 ARDRRYTN
+108 RDRIYTN

-125 GNPPPETFI
+125 GRPPPETYI
-134 QRHDLSINAFI
+134 HRRDMSINAFI

-164 LTRDELQ
+164 LSRDELQ

-199 YIISEWQNQQD
+199 YTISEWQNRQD
-210 RIHTAPEANL
+210 HIHTAPEANL

-227 ANEQGYSYTGGIL
+227 SNEHGYNYTGGIL

-280 IGALKKALALQQNG
+280 IGALKKALALQHNG
-294 VRLLRPPLDRAH
+294 IRLIRPPRDRAH

-327 ERIQS
+327 ERIQT
-332 WGGGDVSERELDAIL
+332 WGGGDVSERELDALL

-354 RDQYETNPVQRSKSA
+354 RDHYETDPVQRGKSA
-369 LTSSATYPL
+369 LASTATYPL

-387 QHYPAPVDA
+387 QHFPAPADA
-396 AAALL
+396 AAALI
-401 ALYIYHSGASPFDI
+401 ALYIYHSGANPFDI
-415 EQNRVIPLETLDAAR
+415 EQNRVIPIETLDAAR
-430 PALNTIEHAAPLAQI
+430 NALATIEQTAPLAQI
-445 PLLGHLTRATAT
+445 PLLGHLTRATAS
-457 LSESEKDTLE
+457 LSETEKNTLE
-467 QHIRRLIK
+467 QHIQRLIK

-495 HPAGNDSNYRAQRDA
+495 HPAGNASNYREQRDA
-510 IIYLYDYLISDAPD
+510 ITYLYDYLISDNPN
-524 DDEAQENYQRLWTSS
+524 DDEAQENYQRLLQNS
-539 LPLDAPPHTALDTQD
+539 LPIDAPPHTALDTAD
-554 AKTGLQLCR
+554 HKTGLQLCR
-563 HLEALR
+563 HLETLR
-569 QLDVTYRK
+569 QLDHTYRK
-577 VLLDAIEGYYRRR
+577 ALLDAINTYYQRL
-590 EKVTLPQAYL
+590 EKLTLPQAYL
-600 RYALQQALS
+600 RYAIQQALT

>member
-50 VYSGQHFVSRYLWIS
+50 VYSGQHFVSRYLWLS

-210 RIHTAPEANL
+210 HIHTAPEANL
-220 FDLRGLL
+220 FDLRGLF
-227 ANEQGYSYTGGIL
+227 ANEQGYSYSGGIL

-280 IGALKKALALQQNG
+280 IGALKKALALQHNG

-354 RDQYETNPVQRSKSA
+354 RDQYETNPVQRGKSA

-387 QHYPAPVDA
+387 QHYPAPADP

-415 EQNRVIPLETLDAAR
+415 EQNRAIPLETLDAAR

-457 LSESEKDTLE
+457 LSEAQKNTLE
-467 QHIRRLIK
+467 QHIQRLIK

-563 HLEALR
+563 HLEALH
-569 QLDVTYRK
+569 QLDATYRK
-577 VLLDAIEGYYRRR
+577 VLLDATEGYYRRR